1 MFDLETTGNL
11 ARLHTQLHS
20 LHVRVEKLKT
30 ERAIFANKD
39 QYDKL
44 IKETNLEM
52 DEVITDIL
60 DNNIFEG

>member
-20 LHVRVEKLKT
+20 LHIRLERLKT
-30 ERAIFANKD
+30 ERDVFADKD
-39 QYDKL
+39 KYDKL
-44 IKETNLEM
+44 IEETNSEI
-52 DEVITDIL
+52 DEVISDIM

>member
-20 LHVRVEKLKT
+20 LHVRLEKLKT
-30 ERAIFANKD
+30 ERDVFAEKEK
-39 QYDKL
+39 YDKL
-44 IKETNLEM
+44 IEETNLEI
-52 DEVITDIL
+52 DEVISDIM

>member
-20 LHVRVEKLKT
+20 LHIRVEKLKT
-30 ERAIFANKD
+30 ERDVFADKD
-39 QYDKL
+39 KYDKL
-44 IKETNLEM
+44 IEETNLEIN
-52 DEVITDIL
+52 EVISGIM

>member
-20 LHVRVEKLKT
+20 LHIRLEKLKI
-30 ERAIFANKD
+30 ERDVFADKD
-39 QYDKL
+39 KYDKL
-44 IKETNLEM
+44 IEETNLEI
-52 DEVITDIL
+52 DEVISDIM

>member
-20 LHVRVEKLKT
+20 LHIRLERLKT
-30 ERAIFANKD
+30 ERAVFADKD
-39 QYDKL
+39 KYDKL
-44 IKETNLEM
+44 IEETNLEI
-52 DEVITDIL
+52 DEVISDIM

>member
-11 ARLHTQLHS
+11 ARLHTQLHT

-30 ERAIFANKD
+30 ERDVFADKD
-39 QYDKL
+39 KYDKL
-44 IKETNLEM
+44 IEETYLEI
-52 DEVITDIL
+52 DEVISDIM

>member
-11 ARLHTQLHS
+11 AKLHTQLHT

-30 ERAIFANKD
+30 ERDVFADKD
-39 QYDKL
+39 KYDKL
-44 IKETNLEM
+44 IEETYLEI
-52 DEVITDIL
+52 DEVISDIM